1 MRPSNYGRDVTASEP
16 VSLDQ
21 LIDDCADIPGALR
34 QLTRPLPTPRQATP
48 WQVDEACAA
57 QVSGLDDY

>member
-1 MRPSNYGRDVTASEP
+1 VTSSEP

-21 LIDDCADIPGALR
+21 LIDDCADIPGALMR
-34 QLTRPLPTPRQATP
+34 RIRPLPTPRDPAP
-48 WQVDEACAA
+48 WRVDETCVA